1 LTKQEKRKDVPM
13 TFTKQQS
20 DMVAISSKELD
31 TLIST
36 AIKKIGGKKEN
47 DLCRYLPMGS
57 GGYMHHFTLRKMKHQ
72 LPEKL
77 SEMIKTFIVEADRPV
92 TVAPKQRAAR
102 GSRKK
107 RDQIVLTKSDIEHI
121 LSLARSVGDKEVV
134 RKLSQKR
141 DLRTIKRELISSIR
155 HGRVEQELWDSYNE
169 AILHSAI

>member
-1 LTKQEKRKDVPM
+1 M
-13 TFTKQQS
+13 TFTQQQKQGE
-20 DMVAISSKELD
+20 MVATSSKELEQ
-31 TLIST
+31 LITT

-47 DLCRYLPMGS
+47 DLCRYLPMSS

-72 LPEKL
+72 VPQKL
-77 SEMIKTFIVEADRPV
+77 SDMIKTFIMDADRPV

-107 RDQIVLTKSDIEHI
+107 RDQIILTKSDIDHI

-134 RKLSQKR
+134 RKLMPRK

-155 HGRVEQELWDSYNE
+155 HGRVEQELWIGYVE
-169 AILHSAI
+169 AIQNGIV